1 MERQLGGRRSPEG
14 ATRRL
19 KGKRKAG
26 EAMREF
32 KFYPGVAAGRLT
44 ELAVAKTK
52 IGVIR
57 DLVEGAAEPESERNV
72 YVYVMA
78 TRLGSQI
85 KKHRIEAEVVRSC
98 AKKVLELA
106 KELADE
112 GVATG
117 DRDILDK
124 PRENAAFSV
133 RLTDGQTAKL
143 NKLALRS
150 DLSKSM
156 VLRFLIL
163 GLELPDRL
171 AMRTA
176 GRLAMVGGLIRHVAY
191 EGGNLAWRGIGEI
204 GLAVSR
210 LARPLLMREGR
221 KVRQELADYD
231 QDDLQTH

>member
-1 MERQLGGRRSPEG
+1 
-14 ATRRL
+14 
-19 KGKRKAG
+19 
-26 EAMREF
+26 MREF
-32 KFYPGVAAGRLT
+32 KFYPGVAATRLA

-57 DLVEGAAEPESERNV
+57 ELIEGAAEPESERNV
-72 YVYVMA
+72 YVYAMA
-78 TRLGSQI
+78 TRLGRQI
-85 KKHRIEAEVVRSC
+85 KKHRLEAEIVRGC

-106 KELADE
+106 RELGDE

-117 DRDILDK
+117 DESILGK
-124 PRENAAFSV
+124 PRENVAFSV
-133 RLTDGQTAKL
+133 RLTDGQAAKL

-163 GLELPDRL
+163 GLELPDKL

-176 GRLAMVGGLIRHVAY
+176 GRLAMVGGLIRHVAA
-191 EGGNLAWRGIGEI
+191 EGGNLAWRGIGEL

-210 LARPLLMREGR
+210 LVRPLLVREGR
-221 KVRQELADYD
+221 KDRQELEDSD
-231 QDDLQTH
+231 KNDLQTH